1 MQKISLEEKALQ
13 LKALLA
19 VLSTTDT
26 DNGTALAKMPIAIQ
40 VAADM
45 AETIY
50 CGIVEIGG

>member
-26 DNGTALAKMPIAIQ
+26 DNGTALAEMPIAIQ